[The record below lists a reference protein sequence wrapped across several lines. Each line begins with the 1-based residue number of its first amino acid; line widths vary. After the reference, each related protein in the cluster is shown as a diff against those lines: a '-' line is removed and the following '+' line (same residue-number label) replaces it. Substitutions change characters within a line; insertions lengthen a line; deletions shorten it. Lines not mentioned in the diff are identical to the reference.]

1 VSREADPPRKRFPAR
16 LPLADATARGASRP
30 ECKTA
35 IKRPATPALAP
46 RLQVG
51 APTSAGLMRPQDA
64 WAQTLREQGRA
75 LPPSGM
81 GLEAPRF
88 RLRLVERL
96 RVDGCSDAE
105 VLAAIGA
112 VPRHCFVDPALVAQ
126 AYEDTSLPIGLGQTI
141 SKPSVVARMLSLLRQ
156 RPDGE
161 RALGRVLEIGTGC
174 GYQAALLERLARQVY
189 SVERL
194 KPLFDKARDNLA
206 EIRSDRLRLIYGDGR
221 FGHPPNA
228 PYDGIIAAAGGEDIP
243 GAWLDQLAPSG
254 RLVAPCRVGD
264 AGEQRL
270 VVIDRLIDGSFKRCE
285 LEPVRFVPLQS
296 GVNDSGVA

>member
-1 VSREADPPRKRFPAR
+1 
-16 LPLADATARGASRP
+16 
-30 ECKTA
+30 
-35 IKRPATPALAP
+35 
-46 RLQVG
+46 
-51 APTSAGLMRPQDA
+51 MRPQDA

-75 LPPSGM
+75 LPPSGL

-88 RLRLVERL
+88 RQRLVELL
-96 RVDGCSDAE
+96 RHDGCTDTE
-105 VLAAIGA
+105 VLAAMA
-112 VPRHCFVDPALVAQ
+112 EVPRHAFVDAALVAQ

-156 RPDGE
+156 RPDGA
-161 RALGRVLEIGTGC
+161 RPLGRVLEIGTGC

-206 EIRSDRLRLIYGDGR
+206 DIRSDRLRLIYGDGR

-228 PYDGIIAAAGGEDIP
+228 PYDGIIAAAGGEDLP

-254 RLVAPCRVGD
+254 RLVAPCQVGG

-270 VVIDRLIDGSFKRCE
+270 VVIDRLVDGSLRRSE
-285 LEPVRFVPLQS
+285 YEAVRFVPLQS
-296 GVNDSGVA
+296 GVNDPGVA